1 MLVLVLVALIV
12 GFWFCLKWWRRR
24 RERREG
30 AEVTDWDGNAG
41 EREGGAGAVGEG
53 RERVRYA

>member
-24 RERREG
+24 KEEREG
-30 AEVTDWDGNAG
+30 VEGAGGDGV
-41 EREGGAGAVGEG
+41 ETEGGAGAAGEG